1 MFRTSVSAIALT
13 LALTP
18 FSLAEEADRILITT
32 TRIATEADTLPAT
45 ATLIDR
51 DQIELEAIA
60 TLAELLATVP
70 GVQAVQSGPA
80 GSLTSLFFRGANAKH
95 TLALYDGIRI
105 NDASSATGVF
115 NPGSD
120 TLGDAGRVE
129 IVRGPLSSIYGS
141 DAVGGVIN
149 ILPRALP
156 DESVQA
162 YGSAELGELNTRR
175 ANAGLGYGGDRWRIG
190 ASVELMDTDG
200 YDVTPARLSTANG
213 DEDGARF
220 RTATLRSEVDLTDGL
235 EADALYRWRESQ
247 VEFDTFSGGPSG
259 FQRADDP
266 DLESED
272 RLQIVAVGL
281 THETETLTT
290 RLRAGRVETAL
301 DSYDANALTDTY
313 DSERNFAEAR
323 ASFAPGGALSPVLT
337 LGLDWQDETIA
348 TDTAFNVP
356 LSVSEYGLSGYVIGQ
371 ATLGE
376 VTLTGSL
383 RHDDYERFGSQTTH
397 NIGAVWAIEAIS
409 TRLRASWGTSFK
421 APTLSERFAS
431 SAFITPNP
439 DLAPEEG
446 ETIEIGFDTELLL
459 DGTDVQFGGAW
470 YDGEIEN
477 LIETVFDFT
486 TFTGT
491 NQNIGKA
498 DLTGY
503 ELYAAITPIT
513 GLQARLDYTHTDATN
528 GDTGVALLR
537 RPEHAVS
544 ASLSWQA
551 SERLTLS
558 TRLTHTG
565 ERLDVTYD
573 DDGFFVSGSGQVD
586 SYQLLD
592 ISGHFDLRDDVQLFA
607 RIANAFDKTYEQP
620 AAFAGAPRTVSVGV
634 RWHP

>member
-1 MFRTSVSAIALT
+1 MLKTSVSAIALT

-18 FSLAEEADRILITT
+18 FSFAEEADRILITT

-51 DQIELEAIA
+51 DQIELESIT

-80 GSLTSLFFRGANAKH
+80 GSLTSVFIRGANAKH

-156 DESVQA
+156 DDGLQA
-162 YGSAELGELNTRR
+162 YGSAELGDLGTRR

-220 RTATLRSEVDLTDGL
+220 RTASLRGEVDLTDTL
-235 EADALYRWRESQ
+235 QADVLYRRRESQ

-266 DLESED
+266 ELESED
-272 RLQIVAVGL
+272 RLQIIALGL
-281 THETETLTT
+281 AQETETLTT
-290 RLRAGRVETAL
+290 RLRAGRVKTAL
-301 DSYDANALTDTY
+301 DSFDGAVLTDTY
-313 DSERNFAEAR
+313 ESQRDFTEAR
-323 ASFAPGGALSPVLT
+323 TSFEPGGALSPVLT
-337 LGLDWQDETIA
+337 LGLDWHDEAIA
-348 TDTAFNVP
+348 TDTAFNAP
-356 LSVSEYGLSGYVIGQ
+356 LSVSEDALSGYGIIQ
-371 ATLGE
+371 ASVGD

-397 NIGAVWAIEAIS
+397 NIGAVWLLEPFS

-439 DLAPEEG
+439 DLSPEEG
-446 ETIEIGFDTELLL
+446 ETIEIGFDTRLEMAGL
-459 DGTDVQFGGAW
+459 QFGAAW

-503 ELYAAITPIT
+503 ELYAAVTPIT
-513 GLQARLDYTHTDATN
+513 GVQARIDYTHTDATN
-528 GDTGVALLR
+528 GDTGAALLR

-573 DDGFFVSGSGQVD
+573 DDGFFVSGSGEVD

-592 ISGHFDLRDDVQLFA
+592 ISGQFDIRDDVQLFA
-607 RIANAFDKTYEQP
+607 RIANAFDETYEQP
-620 AAFAGAPRTVSVGV
+620 AAFAGAPRTVSVGI
-634 RWHP
+634 RWRP